1 MICYNDYYNKL
12 CTTEKYNT
20 CGSQNLQAGL
30 KKDTENSDSGLLIQL
45 FLVYLIILDQENV
58 RSG

>member
-1 MICYNDYYNKL
+1 MIIITNYVLQK
-12 CTTEKYNT
+12 KYNT